1 MMQSG
6 QRERGAEPATLR
18 GRVDA
23 EDVDLAE
30 ILAVHLRPV
39 KAQQL
44 AAARVDGHEQSGG
57 VEPRFAAALGDVGVR
72 PPALFGMPC
81 ERGVVD
87 SKQFGVVVRAGV
99 RRDAYAVGSG

>member
-23 EDVDLAE
+23 DDVDLAE

-44 AAARVDGHEQSGG
+44 AAALVDGHEQSGG
-57 VEPRFAAALGDVGVR
+57 VEPRLAAALGY
-72 PPALFGMPC
+72 
-81 ERGVVD
+81 
-87 SKQFGVVVRAGV
+87 FGVVVWAGV
-99 RRDAYAVGSG
+99 RRDAYALGSARRRQVGQRSSHLQQLTHDDEA